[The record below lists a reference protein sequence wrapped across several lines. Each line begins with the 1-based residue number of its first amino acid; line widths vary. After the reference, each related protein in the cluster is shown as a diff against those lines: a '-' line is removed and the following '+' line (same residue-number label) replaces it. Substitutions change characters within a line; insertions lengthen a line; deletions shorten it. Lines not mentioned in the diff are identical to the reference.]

1 MPLIS
6 SNEVENLSPIF
17 RGNRGHKLAESL
29 MRLLNI
35 DKVNYLYDR
44 HKGIKGP
51 DFASA
56 IIEDIGVK
64 VKTTEKFD
72 IPDGAFITISNH
84 PCGHLDGIALID
96 LFGHLRPDY
105 KMIVNG
111 ILSKI
116 ENLRGNFISVT
127 PTGNK
132 HLSPTATSITGIK
145 EALEHLQDGH
155 PLGIFPA
162 GAVSDFSLKDC
173 CVRDR
178 EWQKSTI
185 RFIRKARV
193 PIIPVKFY
201 EGNSALFY
209 ALGLISW
216 RIRLLR
222 LPSEVF
228 NKSGH
233 RFFIAVGEIIT
244 VEEQDKFGIDT
255 DAFSKFLRS
264 KVYDL

>member
-1 MPLIS
+1 MPLIT
-6 SNEVENLSPIF
+6 SNEIESMSPIF
-17 RGNRGHKLAESL
+17 RGKRGHLIADRL

-35 DKVNYLYDR
+35 DKINDLYDR
-44 HKGIKGP
+44 HKEIHGP

-56 IIEDIGVK
+56 ILEDIGVK
-64 VKTTEKFD
+64 IQTEEFQV
-72 IPDGAFITISNH
+72 PDGAFITISNH
-84 PCGHLDGIALID
+84 PFGHIDGIALID
-96 LFGHLRPDY
+96 LFAHLRPDY
-105 KMIVNG
+105 KIIVNG
-111 ILSKI
+111 ILSMI
-116 ENLRGNFISVT
+116 DNLRGNFISVT

-132 HLSPTATSITGIK
+132 HVSPTATSIAGIK
-145 EALEHLQDGH
+145 EAMEHLQDGH
-155 PLGIFPA
+155 PLGIFPS

-173 CVRDR
+173 SVRDR

-201 EGNSALFY
+201 EGNSALYY
-209 ALGLISW
+209 ALGLIDW

-228 NKSGH
+228 NKAGH
-233 RFFIAVGEIIT
+233 RFFIAIGEMIT
-244 VEEQDKFGIDT
+244 VEEQDKFGVDI